1 MTRSAPAPAPR
12 PTPSIWMPLTTCRVD
27 CVDVPVPLV
36 DTDTR
41 RRRVVRFAAAAG
53 LGAARGL
60 PVPASSRRRRRAMV
74 CSAAQI
80 LSALGVRV
88 EVHAPAVAWPRGGAG
103 RLVVSN
109 HISWLDDLA
118 LLTAVPG
125 IPVAKVEIATWPV
138 VGRLLSRADGVFLDR
153 ARLRAL
159 PGVVADVAERLRR
172 GGTVLAHPE
181 GTTSCGAQLDRFRPA
196 LFQAAV
202 DAAAPI
208 CPVAIR
214 YRVDADTATAVT
226 GYVSGDSLR
235 RSIRR
240 IVATRN
246 LVVEVHLLAALD
258 PARAD
263 RRTLAALAEYAV
275 AEVVEARPPAGV
287 HPRVPRRP
295 AAPTPLRSD
304 QDRLPDAV

>member
-1 MTRSAPAPAPR
+1 MSVWLPVTSCLPACLDLP
-12 PTPSIWMPLTTCRVD
+12 
-27 CVDVPVPLV
+27 VPVV
-36 DTDTR
+36 DTPTR
-41 RRRVVRFAAAAG
+41 RRRSVGFAAAVA
-53 LGAARGL
+53 LGALRGL
-60 PVPASSRRRRRAMV
+60 PVPASSRRRRRALV
-74 CSAAQI
+74 CTAASV

-88 EVHAPAVAWPRGGAG
+88 EVHAPAVAWPRGAG

-125 IPVAKVEIATWPV
+125 SPVAKAEVATWPV
-138 VGRLLSRADGVFLDR
+138 VGRQLRRADGIFLDR
-153 ARLRAL
+153 ARIRAL
-159 PGVVADVAERLRR
+159 PRVVAGVAERLRH

-181 GTTSCGAQLDRFRPA
+181 GTTSCGARLDRFRPA

-202 DAAAPI
+202 DAAAPV

-214 YRVDADTATAVT
+214 YRTGADAATAVT
-226 GYVSGDSLR
+226 GYVAGDSLL

-240 IVATRN
+240 ILAVRD
-246 LVVEVHLLAALD
+246 LVVEVHLLPALG

-275 AEVVEARPPAGV
+275 AEVVEARPPSGA
-287 HPRVPRRP
+287 HPGPARRATIP
-295 AAPTPLRSD
+295 GRPVAA
-304 QDRLPDAV
+304 